1 MIASAP
7 ALKLTMPWPPSL
19 NRYYRNVGGRM
30 MISRD
35 GRLYR
40 TRVCMELK
48 LLRMTKL
55 TGRLN
60 VRLEFYPPDKQRRDL
75 DNLNKALLD
84 ALQHAGLYEDDS
96 QIDRLELV
104 RMPVRAGGQ
113 TLIEITEF

>member
-1 MIASAP
+1 MIAPVA
-7 ALKLTMPWPPSL
+7 ALKLTMPWPPST
-19 NRYYRNVGGRM
+19 NTYWRVVHGRPI
-30 MISRD
+30 ISRD

-40 TRVCMELK
+40 ARVVMELK
-48 LLRMTKL
+48 LLRLTKY

-60 VRLEFYPPDKQRRDL
+60 VRLEFFPPDKRRRDL

-84 ALQHAGLYEDDS
+84 ALQHGGLYDDDS

-104 RMPVRAGGQ
+104 RMPVKAGGQ